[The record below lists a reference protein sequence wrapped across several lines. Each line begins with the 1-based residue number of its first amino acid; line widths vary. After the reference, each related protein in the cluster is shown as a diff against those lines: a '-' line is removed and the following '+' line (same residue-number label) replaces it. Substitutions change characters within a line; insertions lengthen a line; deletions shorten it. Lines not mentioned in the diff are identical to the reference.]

1 MSKTCFLSELYGES
15 FKCPD
20 LMRWCLEIM
29 VLAKKTLACLGE
41 VQRLVFANPEEIS
54 LMSSGFHCGG
64 DEAKEFKIFSFTDL
78 SEPKLS

>member
-1 MSKTCFLSELYGES
+1 
-15 FKCPD
+15 
-20 LMRWCLEIM
+20 M